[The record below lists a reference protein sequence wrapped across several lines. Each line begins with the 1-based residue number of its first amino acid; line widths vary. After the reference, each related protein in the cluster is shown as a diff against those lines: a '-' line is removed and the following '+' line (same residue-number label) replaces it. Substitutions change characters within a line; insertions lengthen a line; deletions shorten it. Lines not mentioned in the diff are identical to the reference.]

1 MLFWILLIALSA
13 AIIAAVLID
22 GWKYDGFKAAMFIV
36 SCFLGFLVVL
46 LSLPIVCNNVTADSK
61 AAEYETRY
69 EALTY
74 QLENDFY
81 ENDNDIGKQELMEQ
95 ITEYNTEIAA
105 GRVDQD
111 NFWYGIF
118 YPDIYD
124 DLEMIEF
131 KEETQ

>member
-1 MLFWILLIALSA
+1 MLFWIPLVVWLAV
-13 AIIAAVLID
+13 IIATVLID
-22 GWKYDGFKAAMFIV
+22 GYEHECAKGFMILV
-36 SCFLGFLVVL
+36 SSFLSLLVVVL
-46 LSLPIVCNNVTADSK
+46 GVWIIVDNVTAESK

-124 DLEMIEF
+124 DLKMIEF
-131 KEETQ
+131 KEETK